1 MGVLSFFLK
10 LFKFKPG
17 WNGTPE
23 MFLAMVME
31 MQSRNNKEFSVR
43 EVLQWGEVMQK
54 VIKVNLAPYKNFA
67 DLMEHGQPDFS
78 MVEKLRG
85 KMDELNHRRELKQAI
100 YGENVDL
107 ADDDVMKSN
116 SEGAV
121 FARNMVKD
129 LFKHVKFSEEEQ
141 KKLNDLD
148 G

>member
-1 MGVLSFFLK
+1 MGLFSFFQK

-31 MQSRNNKEFSVR
+31 MQSQNNKEFSVR

-54 VIKVNLAPYKNFA
+54 VIKVNLAPYKDFA
-67 DLMEHGQPDFS
+67 DLVQNGDPDFT
-78 MVEKLRG
+78 MVEKMKG
-85 KMDELNHRRELKQAI
+85 KMGEINQRRDLKKAI
-100 YGENVDL
+100 YGVDVDL
-107 ADDDVMKSN
+107 GDDDVMKSE

-129 LFKHVKFSEEEQ
+129 LSKYVEFPDEG
-141 KKLNDLD
+141 KKTIK
-148 G
+148 